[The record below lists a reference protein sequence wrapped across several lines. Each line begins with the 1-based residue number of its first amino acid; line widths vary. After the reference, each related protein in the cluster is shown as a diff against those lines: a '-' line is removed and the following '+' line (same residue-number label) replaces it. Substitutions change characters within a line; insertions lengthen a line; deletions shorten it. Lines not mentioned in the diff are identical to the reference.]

1 MGCGSN
7 YCKGSD
13 EAWQAV
19 GFLCQENAVHLLD
32 LKVKSLGCN
41 RKTQVFSEAV
51 ADKLSALKPLRCT
64 AFQVFLMKLFL
75 STWRAG
81 TLQRIYSRIGH
92 AWITGLV
99 LWGGNCGIGPM
110 VFGNFGR
117 MLHKLAEQN
126 LMDKA
131 QCLS

>member
-1 MGCGSN
+1 MWAVEVIIV
-7 YCKGSD
+7 KGLMKPD
-13 EAWQAV
+13 KLLV
-19 GFLCQENAVHLLD
+19 FLCQENAVHLLD

-64 AFQVFLMKLFL
+64 ALQVFLMKLFL

-92 AWITGLV
+92 A
-99 LWGGNCGIGPM
+99 
-110 VFGNFGR
+110 
-117 MLHKLAEQN
+117 
-126 LMDKA
+126 
-131 QCLS
+131 